1 MMTFSFRQDIY
12 PLVALLKAAYRF
24 TDSSYVHLDAVD
36 DHYVVNILP
45 KEGSA
50 DIDLDEFQN
59 EILAQTVRKLV
70 SDDTKRVRE
79 LLLARSLS
87 STVIPEAPAETTP
100 SKEQCPSVIDD
111 ILMDWFEKYE

>member
-36 DHYVVNILP
+36 DHYVVNIRP

-50 DIDLDEFQN
+50 DIDLEEFQN

-70 SDDTKRVRE
+70 SDDTKQVRE

-87 STVIPEAPAETTP
+87 STVIPETPAETTP